1 MGVGVKKVQISLVKP
16 SCLNS
21 QFFNSDEQ
29 IISGGGDLVGRGVGG
44 GGNTSV
50 DAITFCPVIQHF
62 HHSDQPTFSDHTSQ
76 KFSIAGTLNLTE
88 KN

>member
-29 IISGGGDLVGRGVGG
+29 IISGGGDLVGKGG
-44 GGNTSV
+44 E
-50 DAITFCPVIQHF
+50 AIHLWMLSHF
-62 HHSDQPTFSDHTSQ
+62 
-76 KFSIAGTLNLTE
+76 AR
-88 KN
+88 

>member
-29 IISGGGDLVGRGVGG
+29 IISGGGDLVGKGG
-44 GGNTSV
+44 GRQYICGCYHILPGNS
-50 DAITFCPVIQHF
+50 AFSPLR
-62 HHSDQPTFSDHTSQ
+62 PTHLFRPYLS
-76 KFSIAGTLNLTE
+76 KIFNCWYP
-88 KN
+88 